1 MKSRTVIALI
11 ALALAA
17 TSPLAAF
24 AVGGSNATSTPITA
38 VAPRSSVPSAPVA
51 IPSLEV
57 QVWPSGEP
65 SKTVM
70 IVSASVPDSVKL
82 PVTIKVPVPN
92 GAEVVWAGEVLGG
105 DPAAD
110 PYRKTQM
117 VQAAGG
123 RYVRFELSQS
133 HTAQMELTGFPPV
146 VNGDRVVAK
155 VEWLQTAEASQT
167 GFSVRLPA
175 AVTDVK
181 ISPTPEG
188 KPQSNET
195 AESLYALPTKVL
207 KVGQKQAITIDYS
220 TGIVNPGSP
229 TNTPNTLLIGLG
241 VALVVAIAGLAVVVA
256 RGRRNAEE

>member
-1 MKSRTVIALI
+1 MKTRTAISLI

-17 TSPLAAF
+17 ILPSAAF
-24 AVGGSNATSTPITA
+24 AVGGSSATSTPITA
-38 VAPRSSVPSAPVA
+38 LAPRSAIPSAPVA

-70 IVSASVPDSVKL
+70 IISASVPDSVKL
-82 PVTIKVPVPN
+82 PVTLKVPVPQ
-92 GAEVVWAGEVLGG
+92 GADVIWVGEVLGG

-110 PYRKTQM
+110 PYRQTQM

-175 AVTDVK
+175 AVTDVT

-188 KPQSNET
+188 RPQSNES

-207 KVGQKQAITIDYS
+207 KVGQKQAINIDYS
-220 TGIVNPGSP
+220 TGIVNPGSSA
-229 TNTPNTLLIGLG
+229 NTPSTLLIGLG
-241 VALVVAIAGLAVVVA
+241 VALVVAVAGLAVVIA
-256 RGRRNAEE
+256 RGRRSAEE